1 MTKTYCDR
9 DLEAAKQT
17 ILSALKLWTQRCA
30 VYMEMN
36 GDRGSCVLGAG
47 IAVNYIPRRCRT
59 PRNHIIIPVPHT
71 AGQGSLTWECAVEEV
86 LRFLDERGIEAF
98 YEPGHMD

>member
-1 MTKTYCDR
+1 MVT
-9 DLEAAKQT
+9 AAPASWVLASQST
-17 ILSALKLWTQRCA
+17 TF
-30 VYMEMN
+30 
-36 GDRGSCVLGAG
+36 RGGAELPG
-47 IAVNYIPRRCRT
+47 TTSSSPS
-59 PRNHIIIPVPHT
+59 PHT